1 MQILNQCRP
10 DSLLKRLENSIAS
23 RQFINSLWVNGS
35 YKGKQTTGWSRSLRE
50 KGAQRAS
57 RKAKKGSWFRR
68 MEFCGGTSGV
78 CGEDVEAC
86 AKRETLEETG
96 AFISI
101 VSHGPFTN
109 DIFHEERRHYVT
121 LFVVADYVSGDI
133 EAREPRKC
141 EHWEWFE
148 WTDLSQPLFL
158 PIQNLLTTGFDPF
171 S

>member
-1 MQILNQCRP
+1 MKESRP
-10 DSLLKRLENSIAS
+10 QVGVGVI
-23 RQFINSLWVNGS
+23 V
-35 YKGKQTTGWSRSLRE
+35 
-50 KGAQRAS
+50 
-57 RKAKKGSWFRR
+57 KKGHSVLLGRR
-68 MEFCGGTSGV
+68 KRGHGSGAWSFPGGHLEF
-78 CGEDVEAC
+78 GEDVEAC

-101 VSHGPFTN
+101 VSHGPFTD

-121 LFVVADYVSGDI
+121 LFVVADYVSGEI

-158 PIQNLLTTGFDPF
+158 PIQNLLKTGFDPF